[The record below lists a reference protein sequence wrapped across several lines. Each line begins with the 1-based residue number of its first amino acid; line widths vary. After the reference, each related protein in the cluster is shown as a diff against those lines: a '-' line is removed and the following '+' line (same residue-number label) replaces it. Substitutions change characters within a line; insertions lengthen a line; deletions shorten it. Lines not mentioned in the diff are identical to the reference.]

1 MLRVRV
7 CAAHMGG
14 FLGQNS
20 PDKGAFFGRF
30 FINMGGMCRNW
41 RKIAKNGSFF
51 ANIRHKSAYDSKF
64 R

>member
-14 FLGQNS
+14 FLGPKFSKQGS
-20 PDKGAFFGRF
+20 FFGRF
-30 FINMGGMCRNW
+30 FLNMGRLPRIWRNVV
-41 RKIAKNGSFF
+41 KNGSFS
-51 ANIRHKSAYDSKF
+51 AKIHHKSRYSGKF